1 MRYIELTHVG
11 FRAHVKVASRIVSY
25 RIVLT
30 SQEVTA
36 GGGGVYEIEQQQQL
50 TGIVG
55 WMRPA
60 TVARTQ
66 HWSPVDNP
74 HRTPGNVAVVE
85 SAIRHILCRFDNSE
99 LLLGSWYRDVFRS
112 GMFFL
117 IDFFLIIGVNL
128 N

>member
-1 MRYIELTHVG
+1 
-11 FRAHVKVASRIVSY
+11 
-25 RIVLT
+25 LT

-36 GGGGVYEIEQQQQL
+36 GGGGVYEIAQQQQL

-60 TVARTQ
+60 TVARSQ

-74 HRTPGNVAVVE
+74 QRTPGNVAVVE

-99 LLLGSWYRDVFRS
+99 LLGSWYRDVFHS
-112 GMFFL
+112 GMLFL
-117 IDFFLIIGVNL
+117 IDLFSDYRC
-128 N
+128 